1 MSLLDE
7 VNLYFPASK
16 WFMKRIWLLT
26 GRPGIGKT
34 TAILRIVDFLRG
46 RNVPVGGFVSQEI
59 REGGVRAGFK
69 LVDVR
74 TGREGVL
81 AHVNISSGP
90 RVGKYRVNLEDL
102 RVVAAQAILDAIN
115 NSRVIVCDEIGP
127 MELYSRE
134 FREAVLRAV
143 ESGKVFIG
151 TVHYRARDRLI
162 DYVKGMDETV
172 IVELTLSN
180 RDKVPKYVT
189 DQILGVL

>member
-134 FREAVLRAV
+134 FKEAVLRAV

>member
-7 VNLYFPASK
+7 VNLYFSASK

>member
-46 RNVPVGGFVSQEI
+46 RNVSVGGIVSQEI
-59 REGGVRAGFK
+59 REGGVRVGFK

-90 RVGKYRVNLEDL
+90 QVGKYRVNLEDL

-134 FREAVLRAV
+134 FKEAVLRAV

>member
-34 TAILRIVDFLRG
+34 TAILRVVDFLRG

-59 REGGVRAGFK
+59 REGGVRVGFK

-90 RVGKYRVNLEDL
+90 QVGKYRVNLEDL

-134 FREAVLRAV
+134 FKEAVLRAV